1 VSGLREGEGATVELA
16 DGSHYEGPYRSGRR
30 NGIGQC
36 RYANKDIFRGKFV
49 ADKRSGK
56 GSLLRANGDVYVGC
70 FENDELS
77 GPGLLRKAATLTET
91 HGTWRGGKLIADS
104 K

>member
-1 VSGLREGEGATVELA
+1 M
-16 DGSHYEGPYRSGRR
+16 
-30 NGIGQC
+30 
-36 RYANKDIFRGKFV
+36 

-91 HGTWRGGKLIADS
+91 HGTWRGGKLVVDA